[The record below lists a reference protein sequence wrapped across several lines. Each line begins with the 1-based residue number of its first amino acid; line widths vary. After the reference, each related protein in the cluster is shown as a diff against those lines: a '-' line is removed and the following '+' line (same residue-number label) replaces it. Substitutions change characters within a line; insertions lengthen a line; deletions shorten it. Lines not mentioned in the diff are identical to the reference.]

1 MPQRRIRPEGSSSLL
16 PTVLTGLGIGL
27 AIGLLAG
34 ELLAGRGR
42 KALIPW
48 RRKRA
53 APPSQADLTSRV
65 RQSLQAL
72 LGAEANGLTLVP
84 IGRNGLE
91 LHGWVASRSSRSR
104 AIRAVR
110 ELLGGDLTLV
120 DRLLVWGED
129 DAPLPPRTPPNRP
142 TIVRD
147 EEPEVA

>member
-1 MPQRRIRPEGSSSLL
+1 MAL
-16 PTVLTGLGIGL
+16 
-27 AIGLLAG
+27 GLLAG

-42 KALIPW
+42 KALMPW
-48 RRKRA
+48 RGRRP
-53 APPSQADLTSRV
+53 APPSSLVLTARV
-65 RQSLQAL
+65 RESLEAL

-91 LHGWVASRSSRSR
+91 LHGWVSSRSSRSR

-110 ELLGGDLTLV
+110 ELLGGDLNLV

-129 DAPLPPRTPPNRP
+129 DTPLPPRTPPTRP

-147 EEPEVA
+147 DEPEVA

>member
-1 MPQRRIRPEGSSSLL
+1 MPQRRIRPETGASLL
-16 PTVLTGLGIGL
+16 PTILTGLGIGL

-34 ELLAGRGR
+34 EVWAGRGR

-48 RRKRA
+48 RPKPP
-53 APPSQADLTSRV
+53 APPSTAILTNRV
-65 RQSLQAL
+65 RQKLEAL
-72 LGAEANGLTLVP
+72 LGAEASGLPLVAV
-84 IGRNGLE
+84 GRNGIE

-104 AIRAVR
+104 AIRAIR

-129 DAPLPPRTPPNRP
+129 DTPLPPRTPPTRP

>member
-1 MPQRRIRPEGSSSLL
+1 MPQRRIRPEGTPSLL

-27 AIGLLAG
+27 AVGLLAG
-34 ELLAGRGR
+34 QLLAGRGR
-42 KALIPW
+42 RALIPW
-48 RRKRA
+48 RRKRP
-53 APPSQADLTSRV
+53 APVSSQVLTARV
-65 RQSLQAL
+65 RQSLEAL

-91 LHGWVASRSSRSR
+91 LHGWVSSRSSRSR

-129 DAPLPPRTPPNRP
+129 DNPLPPGTPPNRP